1 MLTVNTME
9 KKNLDLFA
17 QFPIPTYEEWREVT
31 EKSLKGASFE
41 KRLVTNTYEQI
52 SLQPM
57 YQKKDIADLAHL
69 SNLPGQ
75 APFLRGTNA
84 VHSEHAWEVNQEL
97 NEAVPNAWNESARH
111 DLERGQTSLNIVLDE
126 VVKAGSNPL
135 EASAV
140 GKTGLLLA
148 NKADLKEAL
157 ANIDL
162 KKVPVHIH
170 AGANALPLIALFA
183 ATFAED
189 LKEVSGCIGMDPIG
203 ESVRTGESYYDES
216 KLFDQMS
223 GLIEWA
229 NVHAPRLQ
237 TVMIDGNPYHNGGSS
252 ATEELAYVLATGIDY
267 LRALTERGVA
277 IDAAAKAFRFN
288 FAVGSDYFMEIAK
301 LRAARILWAQIVKAF
316 GGTEDAQKMTIHART
331 SAWTK
336 TVYDPYVNMLRS
348 TSEAFAA
355 AVGGA
360 DSIHVSPF
368 DEAIQKPTSFSRRI
382 ARNASIIL
390 QEESYIGYT
399 VDPAGGSWYI
409 ESLTDQVA
417 EKAWELLQQV
427 EATGGI
433 IASLQAGEPQKKVAE
448 TLQKRLSNIETRK
461 DIFVGTNMYANLTEK
476 PLDVVAEDEQE
487 AIKQWLDESKAKQ
500 QVEVSE
506 LHSVEEAIPFA
517 LKGATIHD
525 LAVAFG
531 RNEKVVFQIERIVAT
546 RGAEKFEQLRKKTE
560 QFAQETGKTPQ
571 IFLANLGS
579 IPSHKAR
586 ADFAAAFFEIG
597 GFEVIRNDGFDTAS
611 EAAEAAL
618 QSGADVT
625 VICGKDE
632 NYEEMAEQVATEIKA
647 KQIEMTIM
655 LAGLPS
661 EEKRESYVT
670 AGIEEFI
677 HLRAN
682 CLEVLHNLQ
691 VKKGVVK

>member
-1 MLTVNTME
+1 ME

-17 QFPIPTYEEWREVT
+17 EFPIPTYEEWREVT

-41 KRLVTNTYEQI
+41 KKLVTNTYEQI

-57 YQKKDIADLAHL
+57 YQKKDIADLPHL
-69 SNLPGQ
+69 SNIPGQ
-75 APFLRGTNA
+75 TPFLRGTKA
-84 VHSEHAWEVNQEL
+84 VYSERAWEVNQEL

-126 VVKAGSNPL
+126 VVKVGIDPL
-135 EASAV
+135 VAQAV
-140 GKTGLLLA
+140 GKTGLLISS
-148 NKADLKEAL
+148 KTDLEAAL
-157 ANIDL
+157 ANINL
-162 KKVPVHIH
+162 KNVPVHVH
-170 AGANALPLIALFA
+170 TGANALPLIALFA
-183 ATFAED
+183 ATFTND
-189 LKEVSGCIGMDPIG
+189 LKDVSGCIGMDPIG
-203 ESVRTGESYYDES
+203 ESVRTGGSYYDES
-216 KLFDQMS
+216 KLFDQMAQ
-223 GLIEWA
+223 LVNWA
-229 NVHAPRLQ
+229 SEHAPNLQ
-237 TVMIDGNPYHNGGSS
+237 TVIVNGNPYHNGGSS
-252 ATEELAYVLATGIDY
+252 ATEELAFVLATGIEY

-277 IDAAAKAFRFN
+277 INVAAKAFRFI

-301 LRAARILWAQIVKAF
+301 LRAARLLWAKIVKAF
-316 GGTEDAQKMTIHART
+316 GGDEEAQKMTIHART

-368 DEAIQKPTSFSRRI
+368 DEAIQKSTPFSRRI

-390 QEESYIGYT
+390 QEESYIGHT
-399 VDPAGGSWYI
+399 VDPAGGSWYV

-427 EATGGI
+427 EAKGGI
-433 IASLQAGEPQKKVAE
+433 TASLQASEPQQIVAK

-476 PLDVVAEDEQE
+476 PLDVVAEDEKP
-487 AIKQWLDESKAKQ
+487 AIKQLLSEWKAKP
-500 QVEVSE
+500 EVAVAE
-506 LHSVEEAIPFA
+506 LNSVEEAIQLA
-517 LKGATIHD
+517 AKGATLSD
-525 LAVAFG
+525 LATAFG
-531 RNEKVVFQIERIVAT
+531 RKENAVGTIEPIVAT
-546 RGAEKFEQLRKKTE
+546 RGAEKFEQLRKRTE
-560 QFAQETGKTPQ
+560 QFAKETGKVPQ

-597 GFEVIRNDGFDTAS
+597 GFEVIRNNGFETAS
-611 EAAEAAL
+611 EVAQAAL

-632 NYEEMAEQVATEIKA
+632 SYEEMAEQVAAEIKA
-647 KQIEMTIM
+647 SAKEMTVM

-661 EEKRESYVT
+661 EEKRQSYED